1 MITAYE
7 RETII
12 LFNDA
17 EPLAQI
23 YTHSQVWQRH
33 LEGKLGLGPV
43 AENSQGG
50 KTYEIDKRRIKPP
63 RAFIKLTEEAR
74 AKLAGRLAK
83 TRRLRSENK
92 VIIKVSE
99 TKTD

>member
-17 EPLAQI
+17 EPMAQI

-33 LEGKLGLGPV
+33 LEGKLGLEPV

-50 KTYEIDKRRIKPP
+50 KTYEIDKQRIKPP
-63 RAFIKLTEEAR
+63 RAPMKLSEEAR
-74 AKLAGRLAK
+74 AKRAERLPEA
-83 TRRLRSENK
+83 RHLRSGNTR
-92 VIIKVSE
+92 IQGVSE
-99 TKTD
+99 TRKD

>member
-17 EPLAQI
+17 EPTAQI

-83 TRRLRSENK
+83 TRHLRSGNTR
-92 VIIKVSE
+92 IQGVSE
-99 TKTD
+99 TRKD

>member
-17 EPLAQI
+17 KPMAQI

-33 LEGKLGLGPV
+33 LEGKLGLKPV

-50 KTYEIDKRRIKPP
+50 KTYEIDKQRIKPP
-63 RAFIKLTEEAR
+63 RAPMKLTEEAR
-74 AKLAGRLAK
+74 AKLAERLPKA
-83 TRRLRSENK
+83 RHLRSGNTR
-92 VIIKVSE
+92 IQGVSE
-99 TKTD
+99 TRKD